1 MSSYGDVLAISATG
15 MQLERLRLEVAANNL
30 ANAHSTVGPHGE
42 PYRPLRVV
50 GYAST
55 GPIEADFERRL
66 AGTAVDPAGLR
77 GVAKVDVLPMA
88 AVPKEELDPG
98 NPAADSKGF
107 VKVPGINPVEEMLT
121 VMTSVR
127 AYEANVR
134 VMNAAKSMA
143 VKALEIGASS

>member
-30 ANAHSTVGPHGE
+30 ANAHSSVGPHGE

-55 GPIEADFERRL
+55 GAIGADFDRRL
-66 AGTAVDPAGLR
+66 GIPVDPAALH
-77 GVAKVDVLPMA
+77 GVTKVDVLPMA